1 MVKINPYLMV
11 SNGKSAIELYK
22 DLFGAKQVDHIPFQ
36 KEAGA
41 YFGFPEDFDYE
52 NSTMHAELDIGG
64 ATIMLSDNPMNKN
77 RSGNVQILVNLDSKK
92 DLDKIYE
99 KVKEKGF
106 EILMDKNRSGNVQIL
121 VNLDSKKD
129 LDKIY
134 EKVKEKGFE
143 ILMDLQK
150 TSWGSWFLVFED
162 SYGIGWQ
169 LNFPEAE

>member
-1 MVKINPYLMV
+1 LCGCIQAKFVRPFHHTSPYYVPLRIHV
-11 SNGKSAIELYK
+11 TGYTIRKKLFKAEGHYDESETSEPRNSSPQQDGGVFLRSNY
-22 DLFGAKQVDHIPFQ
+22 
-36 KEAGA
+36 
-41 YFGFPEDFDYE
+41 
-52 NSTMHAELDIGG
+52 
-64 ATIMLSDNPMNKN
+64 
-77 RSGNVQILVNLDSKK
+77 
-92 DLDKIYE
+92 
-99 KVKEKGF
+99 
-106 EILMDKNRSGNVQIL
+106 KNRSGNVQIL

>member
-22 DLFGAKQVDHIPFQ
+22 DLFGAKQVDHMPFQ

-106 EILMDKNRSGNVQIL
+106 EILMD
-121 VNLDSKKD
+121 
-129 LDKIY
+129 
-134 EKVKEKGFE
+134 
-143 ILMDLQK
+143 LQK
-150 TSWGSWFLVFED
+150 PSWGSWFLVFED